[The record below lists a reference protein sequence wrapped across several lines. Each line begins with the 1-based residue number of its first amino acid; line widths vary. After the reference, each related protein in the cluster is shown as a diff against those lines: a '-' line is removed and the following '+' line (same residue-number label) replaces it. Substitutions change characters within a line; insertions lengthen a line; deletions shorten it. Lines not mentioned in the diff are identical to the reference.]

1 LQRVNIR
8 RVTPTIRTALA
19 RTLIATAMLAAGVRP
34 LQAQQS
40 VSLFNGTDLTGW
52 RVEQTTA
59 DVRDRS
65 IQVGSGNGWVRTERA
80 YADFFMTMDVRLE
93 ENAEAGLFVRAWP
106 TFDQASRPNDG
117 YRVRFQ
123 DLKPKADGWVHVEVD
138 CAGTNLTVRVEGA
151 IVHSS
156 DTLENPQGHIG
167 LWASEKTGQFRAIE
181 IQQRPVRTPAVS
193 PGVVNIGAGGLVG
206 IVIPRP
212 LFSPKPRYTPDAMRA
227 RISGKVT
234 MAATV
239 SPDGSVQD
247 VVLLQSLDPKHGLDQ
262 AAIETAQAWRF
273 TPGTRAGEPV
283 AVRIVIELD
292 FNLR

>member
-1 LQRVNIR
+1 
-8 RVTPTIRTALA
+8 
-19 RTLIATAMLAAGVRP
+19 MLAAGVRT

-40 VSLFNGTDLTGW
+40 LSLFNGTDLTGW

-59 DVRDRS
+59 DVRDGS

-80 YADFFMTMDVRLE
+80 YADFVMTMDVRLE

-106 TFDQASRPNDG
+106 TFDQASRPNNG
-117 YRVRFQ
+117 HRVRFQ

-138 CAGTNLTVRVEGA
+138 CAGPNLTVRVDGA
-151 IVHSS
+151 VIHSS
-156 DTLENPQGHIG
+156 DTLENPQGHIA

-181 IQQRPVRTPAVS
+181 IQQRPVRVPVAP
-193 PGVVNIGAGGLVG
+193 PGVVSLGAREPVG
-206 IVIPRP
+206 IVSPRP
-212 LFSPKPRYTPDAMRA
+212 LFSPQPRYTPDAMRA
-227 RISGKVT
+227 RISGNVT
-234 MAATV
+234 MTAVV
-239 SPDGSVQD
+239 SPDGTVRD
-247 VVLLQSLDPKHGLDQ
+247 VVLLRSLDPKHGLDQ

-273 TPGTRAGEPV
+273 APGTRAGEPV